1 MKGVSK
7 IEMWYNC
14 RTITIP
20 MTDHKQKI
28 IEELDVMRRADI
40 ARRKPF
46 PAKAYATAIEQLRAL
61 STPVLSYEDVK
72 DLPGAGEKIRLK
84 MKEIIETGGLKAAA
98 QAKEETSLDAMDALT
113 AIHGVGPVKAKE
125 LIKAGIPSIAKLR
138 EELAKNAGLL
148 NDVQKMGLKYYED
161 GLERIPRAE
170 METHEKR
177 IISEM
182 DDKFQAVVVGS
193 FRRGAATSGDIDV
206 LMTLPATMPQKEQK
220 SIFQKEVGRLT
231 SMGYI
236 VDSLA
241 TGDKKFMG
249 YVRLSPQHKA
259 RRLDLLM
266 TPEAEFAYAILY
278 FTGSQEFN
286 VGFRQFVK
294 DKGYT
299 INEHVMKPER
309 EGLPAVPPMKS
320 EKDIFDFL
328 GLQYV
333 EPDRR
338 RSPADVKLKA
348 VTAVTERE
356 ETKEA
361 NRSRSRSRSRSSS
374 RNETKKVKKPRKFK
388 VTANTAK
395 KLAAGE
401 ASNTKE
407 NNK

>member
-1 MKGVSK
+1 
-7 IEMWYNC
+7 
-14 RTITIP
+14 
-20 MTDHKQKI
+20 MTDHKAKI

-46 PAKAYATAIEQLRAL
+46 QAKAYAKAIEQLRAM
-61 STPVLSYEDVK
+61 SGPVTSYEDVK
-72 DLPGAGEKIRLK
+72 DIPGAGKKIQEK

-98 QAKEETSLDAMDALT
+98 QAKEETSLDAMDILT
-113 AIHGVGPVKAKE
+113 AIHGVGPVKAKD
-125 LIKAGIPSIAKLR
+125 LIKAGITTIAKLR
-138 EELAKNAGLL
+138 TEVTKTPGLL

-161 GLERIPRAE
+161 GKERIPRAE
-170 METHEKR
+170 MEMHEKR
-177 IISEM
+177 IIGDM
-182 DDKFQAVVVGS
+182 DDAFQAVVVGS
-193 FRRGAATSGDIDV
+193 FRRGAASSGDIDV
-206 LMTLPATMPQKEQK
+206 LLTLPASMSQKDQK
-220 SIFQKEVGRLT
+220 TIFKKEVDRMT
-231 SMGYI
+231 AAGYI
-236 VDSLA
+236 VDTLA
-241 TGDKKFMG
+241 VGDKKFMG
-249 YVRLSPQHKA
+249 YVRLSSNHKA

-266 TPEAEFAYAILY
+266 TPQAEFAYAILY

-299 INEHVMKPER
+299 INEHEMKPER
-309 EGLPAVPPMKS
+309 EGLPAVPPMKT

-333 EPDRR
+333 EPNMR
-338 RSPADVKLKA
+338 RSPADVKMKVSA
-348 VTAVTERE
+348 ATESKEQE

-374 RNETKKVKKPRKFK
+374 RNETKKAKKPRKFK

-395 KLAAGE
+395 KMAEAAT

-407 NNK
+407 SNE

>member
-1 MKGVSK
+1 
-7 IEMWYNC
+7 
-14 RTITIP
+14 

-28 IEELDVMRRADI
+28 IQELDVMRRAEI

-46 PAKAYATAIEQLRAL
+46 QAKAYATAIEQVRAL
-61 STPVLSYEDVK
+61 TKPVLSYDDVK
-72 DLPGAGEKIRLK
+72 DMPGAGEKIRLK
-84 MKEIIETGGLKAAA
+84 MKEIIETGGLKAAT

-125 LIKAGIPSIAKLR
+125 LIKTGITSIAKLR
-138 EELAKNAGLL
+138 EELGKNSGLL

-193 FRRGAATSGDIDV
+193 FRRGAASSGDIDV
-206 LMTLPATMPQKEQK
+206 LMTLPASMPQKEQK
-220 SIFQKEVGRLT
+220 SIFQKEVNRLKT
-231 SMGYI
+231 MGYI

-299 INEHVMKPER
+299 INEHIMKPEK
-309 EGLPAVPPMKS
+309 EGLPAVPAMKS

-333 EPDRR
+333 EPEKR
-338 RSPADVKLKA
+338 RSPADVKLKPA
-348 VTAVTERE
+348 AATEE
-356 ETKEA
+356 SKEA
-361 NRSRSRSRSRSSS
+361 SRSRSRSRSRSSS
-374 RNETKKVKKPRKFK
+374 RNETKRAKKPRKFK

-395 KLAAGE
+395 KMEVGE

-407 NNK
+407 RN

>member
-1 MKGVSK
+1 
-7 IEMWYNC
+7 
-14 RTITIP
+14 

-46 PAKAYATAIEQLRAL
+46 PAKAYAVAIEQLRAF
-61 STPVLSYEDVK
+61 TKPVLSYEDVK

-113 AIHGVGPVKAKE
+113 GIHGVGPVKAKE
-125 LIKAGIPSIAKLR
+125 LIKAGITTIAKLR
-138 EELAKNAGLL
+138 EELGKNSGLL

-161 GLERIPRAE
+161 GIERIPRAE

-177 IISEM
+177 ILSEM

-193 FRRGAATSGDIDV
+193 YRRGAANSGDIDV
-206 LMTLPATMPQKEQK
+206 LMTLPASMPQKEQK
-220 SIFQKEVGRLT
+220 SIFQKEVDRLKT
-231 SMGYI
+231 MGYI

-249 YVRLSPQHKA
+249 YVRLGPHHKA

-266 TPEAEFAYAILY
+266 TPESEFAYAILY

-299 INEHVMKPER
+299 INEHIMKPER
-309 EGLPAVPPMKS
+309 DGLPPVPPMKS
-320 EKDIFDFL
+320 EKDIFEFL

-333 EPDRR
+333 EPERR
-338 RSPADVKLKA
+338 KGAADVKLKPVA
-348 VTAVTERE
+348 ATSSASNSQKE
-356 ETKEA
+356 ESKQS
-361 NRSRSRSRSRSSS
+361 NRSRSRSSS
-374 RNETKKVKKPRKFK
+374 RNETKKAKKPRKFK

-395 KLAAGE
+395 KLAATEG
-401 ASNTKE
+401 SNTKE